1 MIQSLINKDNAAIVL
16 IDFQERF
23 VPLMPDRSLEAR
35 IVRALR
41 IASVMKLPLI
51 YNEQYPKGLGKTTNN
66 LLETIDLYQ
75 GSVKYFEKTLF
86 SCCTQEF
93 NEYLATIFMNMHS
106 NFNNCIGPQVILMGI
121 ETHVCVTQTAFD
133 LLDQGYQVMLL
144 EDCIG
149 SRENWLHQN
158 GVHQLRSAGF
168 RLANSENLAFELV
181 RDKNHPNF
189 KEISALLKES
199 TLLPS

>member
-1 MIQSLINKDNAAIVL
+1 
-16 IDFQERF
+16 
-23 VPLMPDRSLEAR
+23 
-35 IVRALR
+35 
-41 IASVMKLPLI
+41 
-51 YNEQYPKGLGKTTNN
+51 
-66 LLETIDLYQ
+66 
-75 GSVKYFEKTLF
+75 
-86 SCCTQEF
+86 
-93 NEYLATIFMNMHS
+93 MHS

-158 GVHQLRSAGF
+158 GVNQLRSAGF